1 MKKKLEKQQILAIV
15 VSIVIGIITTLFIN
29 FNSSTFKIAF
39 TESKP
44 TQEEYDILKEY
55 ALKVVEGSY
64 EEVKDI
70 NVEKI
75 FEEDYLKIKVEKSK
89 LYGIESNFPIF
100 TVKDFKIENGSIKYE
115 AKIDS
120 ENVTSSEYTLIK
132 SIPNLIFA
140 DLIQIPF
147 FALIFYIIFYWSPK
161 EWKRVNNK
169 K

>member
-1 MKKKLEKQQILAIV
+1 MKKKIEKKQKIAIV
-15 VSIVIGIITTLFIN
+15 ISIVIGIIVTLLIN
-29 FNSSTFKIAF
+29 FNSQTYKVAF
-39 TESKP
+39 TETKP

-115 AKIDS
+115 ANIDS
-120 ENVTSSEYTLIK
+120 KNATSSEYALIK
-132 SIPNLIFA
+132 SKTNLIFA
-140 DLIQIPF
+140 DLLLIPF

-161 EWKRVNNK
+161 EWKKQMK